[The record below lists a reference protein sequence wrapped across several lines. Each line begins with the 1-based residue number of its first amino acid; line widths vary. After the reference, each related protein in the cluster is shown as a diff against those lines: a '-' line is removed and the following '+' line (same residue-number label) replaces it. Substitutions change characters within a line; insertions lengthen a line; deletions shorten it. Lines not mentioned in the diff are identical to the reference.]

1 MALYLYKATAM
12 ETQKKIRGEVQAENE
27 LMVRQLLISRN
38 LYPEVIQKKNL
49 LNREIKLFE
58 SHIPLSEISF
68 FCKQL
73 QALIQAG
80 ISISKALAL
89 CSIQTSNKLMKQ
101 YVKRVYEEVDGG
113 KMLSEAMRE
122 EKIFPILLVSL
133 VACGER
139 TGKLAEVLK
148 RAGIYFDS
156 QLKTRRQI
164 KKALTYPLFVMG
176 LVIVVLAIMMTKV
189 VPVYVS
195 LLEDTGGQMPLPT
208 QIVIAINEFG
218 VNYHLQLLLFLVAL
232 LILGI
237 AANRVPFIKDQW
249 EQIELKLPII
259 GKMVKQRM
267 VVNFSSTMFLLIDS
281 GINLLQALEMTVEV
295 MNHSVAAREI
305 EGAMESLSQGNRL
318 GGALENSNLFP
329 PILVSMISIGEESG
343 ALGELLEKSSVYFND
358 EMNSTIDTVMTLIEP
373 VMIVIVALIIGGVM
387 AAIVLPTFSAATA
400 AI

>member
-89 CSIQTSNKLMKQ
+89 CSVQTSNKLMKQ

-237 AANRVPFIKDQW
+237 AANRVPFIRDQW

-358 EMNSTIDTVMTLIEP
+358 EMNSTIDTVVTLIEP